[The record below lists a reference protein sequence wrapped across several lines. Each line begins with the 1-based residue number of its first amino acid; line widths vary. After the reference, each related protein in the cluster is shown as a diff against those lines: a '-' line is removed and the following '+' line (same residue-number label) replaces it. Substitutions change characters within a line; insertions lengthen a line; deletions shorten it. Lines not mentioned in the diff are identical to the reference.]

1 MSLAERPNSWDV
13 EPEET
18 TSSSQTG
25 HPVEG
30 WGHQPTY
37 KTFDPK
43 LVLSKRNAGTKMEQ
57 RLNKWL
63 TSDCHFETHP
73 MSRH

>member
-1 MSLAERPNSWDV
+1 MLNSGDMAL
-13 EPEET
+13 EET

-25 HPVEG
+25 PPVEG

-43 LVLSKRNAGTKMEQ
+43 LVLSKRNAVGETEQ
-57 RLNKWL
+57 RLKEWQK
-63 TSDCHFETHP
+63 
-73 MSRH
+73 